1 MRAKRAKEN
10 AMELHIEAQ
19 HSDLE
24 PDLQD
29 WIRERLE
36 ALNAPEQDILHAR
49 VTVVKHIHH
58 RRGSDEA
65 RVMLVLAGKSLSA
78 TCTSDTIAD
87 ALYEVHDVI
96 ERELHDFR
104 TVRRGIVK
112 APGPRPHGRIVR
124 MFPDESYG
132 FIETEA
138 HRDVYFHANAVHGIP
153 FAQLHV
159 NMVVDLDIEA
169 GHAGLQATRVTP
181 HWP

>member
-1 MRAKRAKEN
+1 
-10 AMELHIEAQ
+10 MELHIEAQ
-19 HSDLE
+19 HTELE
-24 PDLQD
+24 PDLKL
-29 WIRERLE
+29 WITDRLD

-49 VTVVKHIHH
+49 VTVVKHLHH
-58 RRGSDEA
+58 LRGSDEA
-65 RVMLVLAGKSLSA
+65 RIMLILAGKTLSA
-78 TCTSDTIAD
+78 TCTGDTITD
-87 ALYEVHDVI
+87 ALYEVFDVI

-104 TVRRGIVK
+104 TVRRGVVK

-124 MFPDESYG
+124 VFPDEGYG

-153 FAQLHV
+153 FEQLHV